1 LSEQDLQVTPGR
13 RFERPPGDD
22 AGDAPDPAATPAPAR
37 ARLLSGGLFA
47 LGLAAGVVGVH
58 DALLGDNIS
67 ARLVGT
73 LVALAGV
80 ILITGAVGV
89 LHNSQRGR
97 SLGSVACLVG
107 AALGVMLG
115 VSQLVNDRP
124 SAMLALWIAI
134 VVGMGIGAV
143 VLRHDLPSAWRELP
157 ILKSVVTVGVLTSL
171 AQFWYSS
178 IYVPASAPPS
188 LTLAVSLQPV
198 DTAAKRVTLR
208 GSATIKN
215 TSGTRVNT
223 ISSFVL
229 VYDSAIDQRDRRST
243 DFSQALHDAAG
254 GGPPA
259 EAFSQD
265 AGAEIIHLSQLVPEA
280 TYFETGETVTVPF
293 TVYVPPRRFHVVTAE
308 VYIFFARASLRLDTG
323 DARTAIRGATIAR
336 STPISTGGWIRELTR
351 GERYLRSTWIVA
363 PDRPFKVE
371 VGFSPDRD
379 RAGPEGFDKR
389 LRDFYG
395 YSTANGS
402 VQVPLSAGKQR

>member
-1 LSEQDLQVTPGR
+1 LSEQDLQVPPSR
-13 RFERPPGDD
+13 RFERTPGDD
-22 AGDAPDPAATPAPAR
+22 AGDAPDPAVTPAPAR
-37 ARLLSGGLFA
+37 ARLLSGGLLV

-58 DALLGDNIS
+58 DALLGDDIS

-80 ILITGAVGV
+80 VLITGAVG
-89 LHNSQRGR
+89 LTHNSRRGR

-107 AALGVMLG
+107 ATLGVMLG

-124 SAMLALWIAI
+124 SAMLAVWIAI
-134 VVGMGIGAV
+134 AVGMGIGVV

-171 AQFWYSS
+171 AQFWYGS

-188 LTLAVSLQPV
+188 LTVAVSLHPV
-198 DTAAKRVTLR
+198 GTAARRVTLR
-208 GSATIKN
+208 GSATIQN

-229 VYDSAIDQRDRRST
+229 VYDSAIDQRDQRST
-243 DFSQALHDAAG
+243 DFSQALRAAAR
-254 GGPPA
+254 GGPAA
-259 EAFSQD
+259 EAFSRD
-265 AGAEIIHLSQLVPEA
+265 AGAEIVHLSQLVPEA

-308 VYIFFARASLRLDTG
+308 VYIFFARASLTLDTG
-323 DARTAIRGATIAR
+323 GAHSTTRGATITR
-336 STPISTGGWIRELTR
+336 STPISEGAWIRELTR

-363 PDRPFKVE
+363 PDRPFEVE
-371 VGFSPDRD
+371 VRFSPGRD

-395 YSTANGS
+395 YSMANGS
-402 VQVPLSAGKQR
+402 VQVPVSARQ